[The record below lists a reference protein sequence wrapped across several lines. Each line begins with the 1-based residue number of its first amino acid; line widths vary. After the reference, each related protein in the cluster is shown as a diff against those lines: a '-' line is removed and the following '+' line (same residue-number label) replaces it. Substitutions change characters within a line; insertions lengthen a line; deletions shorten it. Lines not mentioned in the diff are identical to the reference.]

1 MKHGSLKCCLLCYV
15 ARAAML
21 SVIVMLS
28 CCVVLS
34 CAVLW
39 HMKGFI
45 VFHVLMCGTRCSVTG
60 VTGVELCCDVLLFET
75 FKCVG

>member
-1 MKHGSLKCCLLCYV
+1 
-15 ARAAML
+15 ML

-60 VTGVELCCDVLLFET
+60 VTGVELCCVVMFCSL
-75 FKCVG
+75 KR